1 MARVR
6 SSYRLLFPEASL
18 TIEADKPYEAE
29 HLRDFYDSARKMA
42 GSGDE
47 VYGYKVVLNNISVVV
62 ELRGN
67 KLTISLVG
75 A

>member
-6 SSYRLLFPEASL
+6 STYKVMFPEASL
-18 TIEADKPYEAE
+18 VVEADKPYEAE

-42 GSGDE
+42 GAGDE

-62 ELRGN
+62 ELRGY